1 MALTEDTVVDS
12 IDVLLD
18 GQIQVRTANR
28 VFRDGVEI
36 SKSYHRH
43 VVSPGMN
50 LDNED
55 PRVATI
61 GTTVHTEEVIATYKA
76 AQENAM
82 QG

>member
-1 MALTEDTVVDS
+1 MALTEDSVVDS

-36 SKSYHRH
+36 SKAFSRH
-43 VVSPGMN
+43 IVEPGMN

-55 PRVATI
+55 PRVKAV
-61 GTTVHTEEVIATYKA
+61 GQALHTPEVIAA
-76 AQENAM
+76 FRESHPEIA
-82 QG
+82 